1 MKKSTYFIF
10 AFIMILTTNTFAQR
24 PTLEIS
30 FTSLYY
36 GQYVSS
42 DSIMIKNMNQG
53 GDTMLYAPDTTLV
66 LEYVVGITDN
76 EGIGK
81 NSISVSQNYPNPVTD
96 GQTTIEVYLPEKQ
109 QLKILVVDILGR
121 VATRYNS
128 KLNAGKHVFTFYPG
142 KEAHYVLSA
151 FAGNSTQAI
160 KITSLQSNMN
170 ASVCLQYNG
179 NEGPKENMKSAIGN
193 SNFTFTLGDTL
204 RYVGYASTPAGI
216 RASDVIDDT
225 PLDNKT
231 ITFEIIEGIPCP
243 GTAAITYHGQTYN
256 TVQIFDQCWLKEN
269 MNIGIMINGDT
280 NMKDNGIIEKYCYD
294 NNERNCDVY
303 GGLYQWDEMM
313 QYITLPGVQGICPV
327 GWHISTDEEWTQLSD
342 SLGGGGHAGRDVK
355 ETGTSHWFS
364 PNSASNLTGFTA
376 LPGGYRGYNSG
387 TFEMLGEGADFFT
400 STEGSGPYPFVFY
413 RSLYYA
419 SSMMGGSGSGGVWK
433 THGNSVRCIKD

>member
-1 MKKSTYFIF
+1 MKKSTYFIL
-10 AFIMILTTNTFAQR
+10 AFIMVLTTNNFAQR

-36 GQYVSS
+36 GQYVSL
-42 DSIMIKNMNQG
+42 DSIMIKNLRQG

-66 LEYVVGITDN
+66 LEYALGINDN
-76 EGIGK
+76 KGIGK
-81 NSISVSQNYPNPVTD
+81 NNFSVSQNYPNPVTD
-96 GQTTIEVYLPEKQ
+96 GQTTIDVYLPEKQ

-121 VATRYNS
+121 VAARYNS

-142 KEAHYVLSA
+142 KEKNYIFSA

-170 ASVCLQYNG
+170 ASVRLQYNG
-179 NEGPKENMKSAIGN
+179 NEGPKENMKSVIGN

-216 RASDVIDDT
+216 RGSDVIDDT
-225 PLDNKT
+225 PLDNNT
-231 ITFEIIEGIPCP
+231 ILFEIIEGIPCP
-243 GTAAITYHGQTYN
+243 GTAAITYHGQTYT

-269 MNIGIMINGDT
+269 MNVGIMINGDT

-294 NNERNCDVY
+294 NDERNCDVY

-313 QYITLPGVQGICPV
+313 QYDTLSGAKGICPV
-327 GWHISTDEEWTQLSD
+327 GWHISTNDEWNQLAIVCSGSD
-342 SLGGGGHAGRDVK
+342 LK

-364 PNSASNLTGFTA
+364 PNSASNSSGFTA
-376 LPGGYRGYNSG
+376 LPGGGRTYFG
-387 TFEMLGEGADFFT
+387 TFDMLGEGATFFT
-400 STEGSGPYPFVFY
+400 STEMEPPYYGVWY

-419 SSMMGGSGSGGVWK
+419 SSMIVGGNTFK
-433 THGNSVRCIKD
+433 TDGLSARCVKD